1 LASPSKKDFG
11 WEEEE
16 EEEEE
21 EDEKR
26 IRIRIKINHCGGNE
40 VHLKSK
46 F

>member
-1 LASPSKKDFG
+1 MASPSKKDFG